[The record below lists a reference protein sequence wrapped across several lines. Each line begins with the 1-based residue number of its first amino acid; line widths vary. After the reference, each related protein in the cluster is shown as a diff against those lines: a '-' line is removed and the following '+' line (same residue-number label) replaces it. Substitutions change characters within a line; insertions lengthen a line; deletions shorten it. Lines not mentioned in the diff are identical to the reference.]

1 MTCSPVDSHASLSAL
16 LENEKERRMTVISGR
31 KCFESFDK
39 SPRSG
44 SSAKTLAASLLGR
57 MDWYSKRCAL
67 TWKVRGMKFNRLLF
81 RLVPSGHRT
90 AATEYGLSPTQNLS
104 SLASQCLWP
113 TPVASDCHGGT
124 AKPAKTEDG
133 DKRRMNTLKDFVCRL
148 IGRSSPL
155 NAPFVAEMMGY
166 PTDWTLSPFQRGTAS
181 PSRPTET
188 R

>member
-1 MTCSPVDSHASLSAL
+1 MLHASLFSGIGGFDLAAEWAGWSNAFTCEIDGFCRKILKYHFPKSIHYEDIRTTNFTEWKNCMTCSPVDSHASLSAL

-44 SSAKTLAASLLGR
+44 SS
-57 MDWYSKRCAL
+57 
-67 TWKVRGMKFNRLLF
+67 
-81 RLVPSGHRT
+81 
-90 AATEYGLSPTQNLS
+90 
-104 SLASQCLWP
+104 
-113 TPVASDCHGGT
+113 
-124 AKPAKTEDG
+124 AKTEDG

-166 PTDWTLSPFQRGTAS
+166 PTDWTLSPFQPARK
-181 PSRPTET
+181 RE
-188 R
+188 RNFENRVRK